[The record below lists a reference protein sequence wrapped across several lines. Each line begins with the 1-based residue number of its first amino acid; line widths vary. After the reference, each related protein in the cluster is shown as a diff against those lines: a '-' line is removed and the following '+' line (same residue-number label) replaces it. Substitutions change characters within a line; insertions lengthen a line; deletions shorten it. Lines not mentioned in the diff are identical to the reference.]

1 MSLNRLS
8 NNTRR
13 MQRKRRG
20 RGGAS
25 GTGGTAGRGHKGQ
38 RARAGSSRRA
48 WQEGGQMPLYRR
60 LPKKGFNNNRF
71 KTRYAVVNVR
81 DLARFEAG
89 SEVTPEQLTERGL
102 VKKLRDGVT
111 ILGQGEL
118 AVALTVRAHRFS
130 AAARTK
136 IEQAGG
142 TCTVIE

>member
-1 MSLNRLS
+1 
-8 NNTRR
+8 
-13 MQRKRRG
+13 
-20 RGGAS
+20 
-25 GTGGTAGRGHKGQ
+25 
-38 RARAGSSRRA
+38 
-48 WQEGGQMPLYRR
+48 MPLYRR

-71 KTRYAVVNVR
+71 KKRYAVINVR

-89 SEVTPEQLTERGL
+89 TEVTPEQLTERGL
-102 VKKLRDGVT
+102 VKKLGDGVA
-111 ILGQGEL
+111 ILAQGEI